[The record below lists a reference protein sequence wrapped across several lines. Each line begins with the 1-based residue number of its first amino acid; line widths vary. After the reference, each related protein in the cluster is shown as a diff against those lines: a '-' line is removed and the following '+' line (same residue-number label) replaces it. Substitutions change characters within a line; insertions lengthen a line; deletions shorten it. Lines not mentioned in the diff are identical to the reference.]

1 MPKTVT
7 CIPAYNEERT
17 IARVVLEAQRHSDLV
32 IVCDDGSTDLT
43 ATIAEKMGAKVVRH
57 QVNQGYGAALRTLF
71 KEALRHSPDVV
82 VTLDAD
88 LQHDPSYIPTL
99 VEALQRQG
107 ADVVVAS
114 RAEGDE
120 TPTHRRATVKA
131 LSKLMG
137 AGISDVQSGYRAYR
151 ASILE
156 RLIPAEKGMEASVEI
171 LEKALKERLK
181 VVEVPVPFRYKQL
194 DTSTLNPFVHGYA
207 ILARV
212 LLAKVFNRP
221 LTYLG
226 IPGLA
231 ALTLGLSLGL
241 WVIKRYQEV
250 HQLATGSAIITAILL
265 ISGLLLL
272 LMSIHLLALKEYI
285 KLTRPT

>member
-1 MPKTVT
+1 VPKTVT

-114 RAEGDE
+114 RAKGDE

>member
-1 MPKTVT
+1 VPKTVT

-194 DTSTLNPFVHGYA
+194 DTSTLNPFVHGYT

>member
-194 DTSTLNPFVHGYA
+194 DTSTLNPFVHGYT